1 MWCNKAAAQWESSD
15 GITAGALGQ
24 AQGSRARMHNLP
36 ACMRVII

>member
-1 MWCNKAAAQWESSD
+1 MWCNKAGAQWESSS

-36 ACMRVII
+36 ARMCV